1 MSKILTK
8 MVKKTTAL
16 TAVFSAIIAIA
27 IALAIV
33 FGVKGYGV
41 FNKSVVLDDAN
52 TLTVSVSQYT
62 YLTNVEA
69 VEDVCEDVF
78 GDLKYSYKMM
88 GEMTGD
94 ESEIVYVF
102 KSGVDLTQVEA
113 DLEAKFAELTK
124 EGAAFDGAF
133 IKVASNSEATVEV
146 VAKNYALRGVIAAV
160 VIVAA
165 VYIYAAIRFGIGKG
179 VLAAIGTFA
188 SMALTA
194 AVIICTRIPVTT
206 SVSYVMATAGMLG
219 AVISML
225 ALNKIKMAEKAEEEM
240 AADELVVSSLATK
253 EVAPISA
260 IVTIAL
266 IALAA
271 IAPMSVKWFALS
283 AFVGVIMA
291 TIVGLVFVPSMY
303 IPMKTKADGQPKPGY
318 VGAKKTSTKEK
329 KSFVK
334 AAPVVEEVKPVEE
347 APVEEETTEE
357 VVEETV
363 EEAPVEE
370 TVEESNDQE

>member
-8 MVKKTTAL
+8 MVKKTTIL
-16 TAVFSAIIAIA
+16 SAVFSAIIAIA

-41 FNKSVVLDDAN
+41 FNKSAVLDDAN
-52 TLTVSVSQYT
+52 TLTVNVSQYE

-102 KSGVDLTQVEA
+102 KSSVDLTQVEA
-113 DLEAKFAELTK
+113 DLDAKFAEVTK
-124 EGAAFDGAF
+124 EGAALGGAF
-133 IKVASNSEATVEV
+133 IKVSTNSEKTVEV
-146 VAKNYALRGVIAAV
+146 LAKNYALRGVIAAIV
-160 VIVAA
+160 MVAA

-179 VLAAIGTFA
+179 VLAAIGTFV

-194 AVIICTRIPVTT
+194 AVIICTRIPATT
-206 SVSYVMATAGMLG
+206 SVSYVMAMTGMLG

-225 ALNKIKMAEKAEEEM
+225 ALNKIKVTEKAENEM
-240 AADELVVSSLATK
+240 AADELVVSALATK
-253 EVAPISA
+253 EVAPISV
-260 IVTIAL
+260 IVTAAL
-266 IALAA
+266 VVLAA
-271 IAPMSVKWFALS
+271 ISPVSVAWFALS
-283 AFVGVIMA
+283 AFVGVVMA
-291 TIVGLVFVPSMY
+291 TVVGLVFVPSMY
-303 IPMKTKADGQPKPGY
+303 IPMKKKSDGQPKPGY

-363 EEAPVEE
+363 EESNEE
-370 TVEESNDQE
+370 E